1 MTIPARPVSGTI
13 DILNI
18 DTDSAGKSR
27 YGLMPIKTV
36 RCIVM
41 ENNQTKKKSGD
52 ILAEEKLQKWLQ
64 EMGLDK
70 EKKEDE
76 IDQD

>member
-1 MTIPARPVSGTI
+1 
-13 DILNI
+13 
-18 DTDSAGKSR
+18 
-27 YGLMPIKTV
+27 
-36 RCIVM
+36 M